1 MRGRA
6 RHVLAFTCALA
17 SAAAS
22 GCALRITASDS
33 DRAKLSPSWS
43 PRITDPVR
51 HDARLAVLWIGHASV
66 LLQLD
71 DRFVLTDPVFTGSV
85 GMLSA
90 RFQPPGIDPRDLPTL
105 DAVLISHVHMDH
117 LSPSSLE
124 AIEPKTR
131 QLLVPPGALVYVP
144 DAPTPTREL
153 ATWQSWS
160 AGELRITAVPAKHVG
175 GRYGLDQLWMPAAF
189 TGYVIEYHG
198 LVVYFAG
205 DTAYDASSFAAIAA
219 RFPHIDLAL
228 IPIAPIEPRDFMRH
242 THVDPFEAV
251 RAFLDVGAAR
261 MVPIHFD
268 TFPNSADEVGD
279 ARRDLD
285 RAKRALR
292 LTDEQLSVLRVGE
305 QRVIVP
311 R

>member
-1 MRGRA
+1 MRR
-6 RHVLAFTCALA
+6 LACLAALVALSLA
-17 SAAAS
+17 SS
-22 GCALRITASDS
+22 GCLRITTTDA
-33 DRAKLSPSWS
+33 DRAKVAPSWS

-51 HDARLAVLWIGHASV
+51 RDARLAVLWIGHASV

-71 DRFVLTDPVFTGSV
+71 DKLVLTDPVFTGSV
-85 GMLSA
+85 GLLSG
-90 RFQPPGIDPRDLPTL
+90 RFQPPGIDPRDLPPL

-117 LSPSSLE
+117 LSPASLE
-124 AIEPKTR
+124 AIAPKTR

-144 DAPTPTREL
+144 DSPTPAREL
-153 ATWQSWS
+153 ETWAAWER
-160 AGELRITAVPAKHVG
+160 AGLRITAVPAKHVG
-175 GRYGLDQLWMPAAF
+175 GRYGLDQAWMTRAF

-205 DTAYDASSFAAIAA
+205 DTAYDPARFRAIAA

-228 IPIAPIEPRDFMRH
+228 LPIAPIEPRDFMRH

-251 RAFLDVGAAR
+251 RAFLDVGAVR

-279 ARRDLD
+279 ARRDLL
-285 RAKRALR
+285 RAKWALR
-292 LTDEQLSVLRVGE
+292 LTDEQISVLRVGE
-305 QRVIVP
+305 SRVLVA